1 MLHRKWYFSLKM
13 RLLWYFYDTLCHISR
28 EVSLLITGIIS
39 ISYND
44 IEYKKWYFDTFLSK
58 NKLTCM
64 NHINLA
70 NHLQNLIYYKD
81 EYRLFYPR
89 TPADIWHNITEYYT
103 KWKTYLSESLLY
115 PMSSSDVMVF
125 LGVPFVWN
133 RWWC

>member
-1 MLHRKWYFSLKM
+1 M
-13 RLLWYFYDTLCHISR
+13 
-28 EVSLLITGIIS
+28 LITDIIS

-44 IEYKKWYFDTFLSK
+44 IEYKKWYFDTFSSK

-89 TPADIWHNITEYYT
+89 TPADIRHNITEYYT

-115 PMSSSDVMVF
+115 PMSSSDVMAFGSSVCMKQMVMLKSIYWQRRYLSLITLKF
-125 LGVPFVWN
+125 YHVRNIEDLN
-133 RWWC
+133 S

>member
-1 MLHRKWYFSLKM
+1 MPHRKWYFSLKM
-13 RLLWYFYDTLCHISR
+13 RLLWYFNDTLCHISR
-28 EVSLLITGIIS
+28 EVSLLITDIIS

-44 IEYKKWYFDTFLSK
+44 IEYQKWYFDTFSSK

-89 TPADIWHNITEYYT
+89 TPADIRHNIMEYYT